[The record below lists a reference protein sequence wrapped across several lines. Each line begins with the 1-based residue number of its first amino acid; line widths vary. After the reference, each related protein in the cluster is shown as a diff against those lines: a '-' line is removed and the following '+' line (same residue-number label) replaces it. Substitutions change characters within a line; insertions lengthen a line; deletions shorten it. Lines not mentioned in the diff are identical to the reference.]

1 MTTQLLHSLFLL
13 SETKEKI
20 EEVGKTVEIV
30 KNTVQR
36 NEEANSQMHA
46 RTS

>member
-20 EEVGKTVEIV
+20 EEVGKNVEIL

-36 NEEANSQMHA
+36 NEEANSQVQE